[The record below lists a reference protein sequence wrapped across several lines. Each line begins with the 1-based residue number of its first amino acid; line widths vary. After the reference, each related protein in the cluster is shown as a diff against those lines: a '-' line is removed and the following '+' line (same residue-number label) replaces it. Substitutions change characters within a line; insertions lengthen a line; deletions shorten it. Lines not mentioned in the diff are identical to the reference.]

1 MSIRAILTEAF
12 VDSDS
17 KYNKL
22 KEIWSNYDDGEW
34 KRVNGRW

>member
-17 KYNKL
+17 KYNKI
-22 KEIWSNYDDGEW
+22 KEICSNYGNGEW
-34 KRVNGRW
+34 KMVNGR